1 MDYVR
6 SQLLSWSEFIK
17 ITKFHKQLGVSKVA
31 ISNYLKYGTKSLSDQ
46 KILELYNLVLD
57 YMKKN
62 FA

>member
-17 ITKFHKQLGVSKVA
+17 ITKFHKQLHVSKVA

>member
-17 ITKFHKQLGVSKVA
+17 ITKFAKELGVSKVA
-31 ISNYLKYGTKSLSDQ
+31 ISNYLKYGTKSLSDE
-46 KILELYNLVLD
+46 KIMQLYNLVLQT
-57 YMKKN
+57 MKRY